1 MTHHIQTDIQSEQ
14 IMIFPA
20 SRIHY
25 FLDEKKGKKER
36 KKERGRKE
44 KIVMRQSILQI

>member
-1 MTHHIQTDIQSEQ
+1 
-14 IMIFPA
+14 MIFPA

-25 FLDEKKGKKER
+25 FFDEKKGKKER

-44 KIVMRQSILQI
+44 GKNSHETVYTPNLTYI